1 MPHIHAHQQR
11 QDGAAVRR
19 SAAPASGPAA
29 PVPAHA
35 ILQLQRLIGNRAV
48 TNLIQRKSSASAGL
62 AGGPLEE
69 DLADRIQQERGGG
82 SSLDPGMRGEAE
94 AKFGTDLSG
103 VRVHTGEASAALSR
117 QVGATAFTAGRDI
130 FLGESASPSDST
142 LMHHEITHTLQQG
155 MTEDKPT
162 AIGAADTEHEQAAE
176 AIASSPVDVGDRGRA

>member
-1 MPHIHAHQQR
+1 MPHGHVHQQR

-19 SAAPASGPAA
+19 SAAPPFSTAA
-29 PVPAHA
+29 PVHPV
-35 ILQLQRLIGNRAV
+35 LQLQRLIGNRAV

-69 DLADRIQQERGGG
+69 GLADRIQQERGGG
-82 SSLDPGMRGEAE
+82 TSLDPSMRGEAG
-94 AKFGTDLSG
+94 AKFNTDLSG

-130 FLGESASPSDST
+130 FLGEGASPSDSS

-176 AIASSPVDVGDRGRA
+176 TIAATPVDVGDRGRA

>member
-1 MPHIHAHQQR
+1 MPHGHVHQQR

-19 SAAPASGPAA
+19 KAASPAANTAAPLH
-29 PVPAHA
+29 PV
-35 ILQLQRLIGNRAV
+35 LQLQRQIGNRAV

-82 SSLDPGMRGEAE
+82 TSLDPSMRGEAE
-94 AKFGTDLSG
+94 AKFNTDLSG
-103 VRVHTGEASAALSR
+103 VRVHTGEASAALNR

-130 FLGESASPSDST
+130 FLGESASPTDST

-176 AIASSPVDVGDRGRA
+176 AIASSPVDGGDRGRA